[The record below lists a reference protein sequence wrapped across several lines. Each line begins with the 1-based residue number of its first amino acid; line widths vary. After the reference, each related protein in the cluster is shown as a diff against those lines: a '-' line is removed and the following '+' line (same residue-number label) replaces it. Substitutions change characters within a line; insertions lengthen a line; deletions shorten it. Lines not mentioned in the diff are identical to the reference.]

1 MIELT
6 QEQVYGLISAIES
19 PNPMQTQITL
29 MFLRS
34 LLEIDT

>member
-6 QEQVYGLISAIES
+6 DEQIYGLINAIEN
-19 PNPMQTQITL
+19 PNPLQTQIAL

-34 LLEIDT
+34 LLEE

>member
-1 MIELT
+1 MIKLT
-6 QEQVYGLISAIES
+6 QEQVHGLIHAIEN
-19 PNPMQTQITL
+19 PNPLQTQITL